1 MEKELIRYFS
11 SVISTN
17 LGIEVDP
24 NRLQLDPYILVFL
37 LPTWT
42 SKVTWNT
49 KRRFIEG
56 EDVFTIIIGT
66 TGEMLDFPELNK
78 LDESE
83 KNQVLNIYRSELYAL
98 HNLIEYYRNNMI
110 DSTSS
115 FKDIFTNM
123 LMDTCSTYSTT
134 MEEYVKIND
143 HGIVYYVPYDILV
156 EDLINGINTNPYTNE
171 PYSNIIY
178 NTMLKKYGIEIKMLC
193 K

>member
-11 SVISTN
+11 SVISDN
-17 LGIEVDP
+17 LDIEVDP
-24 NRLQLDPYILVFL
+24 NRLQLDPYVLVFL
-37 LPTWT
+37 LPTWI
-42 SKVTWNT
+42 SKVTCDT

-56 EDVFTIIIGT
+56 EDVFTVIIGT

-78 LDESE
+78 LNEEE
-83 KNQVLNIYRSELYAL
+83 KNQVLNIYRTELYAL
-98 HNLIEYYRNNMI
+98 YNLIEYYRNNMI
-110 DSTSS
+110 DNTSS
-115 FKDIFTNM
+115 FKELFTNM
-123 LMDTCSTYSTT
+123 LMDTCSTYSTV

-156 EDLINGINTNPYTNE
+156 DDLINGTNTNPFTNE

-178 NTMLKKYGIEIKMLC
+178 QTMLKKYGIEIKMLC